1 MIRTNVLIWEPAHVM
16 TALLQATVRPLF
28 ADVPTE
34 KVFADRK
41 KKARAAIAA
50 LTADVRLP
58 GDLPRLRTQLV
69 QKYRLDTLQLGWG
82 ACTTEPAPSRTADH
96 GAPES
101 MVAVFVPFSGT
112 PGLFDMTPTQRQG
125 EPPVGYIRYDE
136 PIEGERI
143 KGELVLVIP
152 AKGVDAGREL
162 ARQRARV
169 DEWVAASAT
178 DVLPFNREVSEIG
191 RAEFMS
197 LEHEMRRV
205 AELALKLG
213 PPHEPRMT
221 RRDDRRPS
229 WSWAANAGDP
239 AVTTRRGR
247 GRPIWPDDLIV
258 AHYAA
263 AVAATPEP
271 QTYRAIAANFRPLSG
286 RKLGVSPDHLRRLRK
301 RIETGPG

>member
-1 MIRTNVLIWEPAHVM
+1 M
-16 TALLQATVRPLF
+16 TDLLQATVRPLF

-34 KVFADRK
+34 KAFAERK

-50 LTADVRLP
+50 LTADVRVP

-69 QKYRLDTLQLGWG
+69 QKYRLDTLQVDWG

-96 GAPES
+96 GAPGS

-191 RAEFMS
+191 RAEFMP

-205 AELALKLG
+205 ADLALKLG

-229 WSWAANAGDP
+229 RSWAASAGDL
-239 AVTTRRGR
+239 ALTTPPRGP
-247 GRPIWPDDLIV
+247 GRPSWPVDLRV
-258 AHYAA
+258 ARYAA

-271 QTYRAIAANFRPLSG
+271 RTHKAIAAHFRPLSG

-301 RIETGPG
+301 RIETDPG